1 MFDILE
7 KISKSQQRVFLEN
20 LDKLSLVLRK
30 FTVKSYNLR
39 GGLHFISLEL

>member
-39 GGLHFISLEL
+39 GDYTLYH